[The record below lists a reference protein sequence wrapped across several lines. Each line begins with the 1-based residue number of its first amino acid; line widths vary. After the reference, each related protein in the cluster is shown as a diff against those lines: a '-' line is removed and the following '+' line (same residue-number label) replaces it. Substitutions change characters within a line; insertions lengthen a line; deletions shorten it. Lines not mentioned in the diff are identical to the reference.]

1 MKNVRKVLCL
11 MLAAALVLGAATVSV
26 AATVTKK
33 QLTAEYSGIQI
44 TLDGQKIEPKDANG
58 ATVEPFIVD
67 GTTYLPVRALSN
79 ALGLD
84 VSWDQATQTVILN
97 SKQQQQTT
105 PTPTGKF
112 DATTV
117 ANQLEITAYN
127 WDSPSSFLEYEYLA
141 LEIKNTSQFTVD
153 ISARATF
160 YDGANSK
167 IGADSG
173 SESCVP
179 AGHTVLIVMNNDKN
193 FARSEYAVSVSE
205 TKYYAPTSQNIAVE
219 SNKTENK
226 LVVSLKNNGTTAAR
240 FAQVTALFFKNG
252 QPVDYDYTY
261 CVDDDTELKPG
272 AIIDSE
278 MSTYGL
284 EYDSCKLFV
293 TSRGS
298 IK

>member
-1 MKNVRKVLCL
+1 MKKVRKVLCL
-11 MLAAALVLGAATVSV
+11 MLAFALVLGVATASV

-58 ATVEPFIVD
+58 TTVEPFIVD

-84 VSWDQATQTVILN
+84 VSWDQATQTVILK
-97 SKQQQQTT
+97 SKQQQTA

-127 WDSPSSFLEYEYLA
+127 WDSPNRFSEREYLA
-141 LEIKNTSQFTVD
+141 LEIKNTSQFTIG

-160 YDGANSK
+160 YDAANSK
-167 IGADSG
+167 IGTASD

-179 AGHTVLIVMNNDKN
+179 AGHTVLIVMSNDKS
-193 FARSEYAVSVSE
+193 FARCEYAVSVSE
-205 TKYYAPTSQNIAVE
+205 ANLKYYTPTAQNITVE

-226 LVVSLKNNGTTAAR
+226 LVVSAKNNGAAAAE
-240 FAQVTALFFKNG
+240 FAKVTALFFKDG
-252 QPVDYDYTY
+252 QPVDYSYTY
-261 CVDDDTELKPG
+261 CVDDDYELKPG
-272 AIIDSE
+272 AMIDSE
-278 MSTYGL
+278 MSTYGV
-284 EYDSCKLFV
+284 EYDSYKLFV
-293 TSRGS
+293 SCS
-298 IK
+298 

>member
-1 MKNVRKVLCL
+1 MKKVRKVLCL
-11 MLAAALVLGAATVSV
+11 MLAFALVLGVATASV

-58 ATVEPFIVD
+58 VTVEPFIVD

-84 VSWDQATQTVILN
+84 VNWDQATQTVILK
-97 SKQQQQTT
+97 SKQQQTAT

-127 WDSPSSFLEYEYLA
+127 WDSPSRFSERKYLA
-141 LEIKNTSQFTVD
+141 LEIKNTSQFTID
-153 ISARATF
+153 ISTRATF
-160 YDGANSK
+160 YDNANSK
-167 IGADSG
+167 IGTASD

-179 AGHTVLIVMNNDKN
+179 AGHTVLIVMSNDKD
-193 FARSEYAVSVSE
+193 FARSEYTVSVSE
-205 TKYYAPTSQNIAVE
+205 TKYYIPTSQNITVE
-219 SNKTENK
+219 SNQIASK
-226 LVVSLKNNGTTAAR
+226 LIVSAKNNGTTAAM

-252 QPVDYDYTY
+252 QPVNYGYTY
-261 CVDDDTELKPG
+261 CVDDDSELKPG
-272 AIIDSE
+272 IIIDKE
-278 MSTYGL
+278 ISTYSA
-284 EYDSCKLFV
+284 EYDFYKLFI
-293 TSRGS
+293 TSRGA
-298 IK
+298 K